1 MLSPGEAVIHT
12 KKDSVSSAKLGV
24 SINMD
29 ASSVKDKMLS
39 FEHSNLHVEKA
50 VPVDKVMPSIADEM
64 PSLEDIIVTEQ
75 LSAATA
81 HVSPIAEES
90 PDQSDSETE
99 SSPNFRTSSER
110 RRARNARFNSWM
122 LQAAER
128 NINAQIKHD
137 EKTAADEEL
146 SIRDLLAQ
154 NETTPIITD
163 PREYQIELFERAKA
177 QNTIAVLDTG
187 SGKTLIAVLLLR
199 HIIDQELEDRR
210 QGKPD
215 RIAFFMV
222 CLFPQSSV
230 LTLTSAFEG
239 TLRNTGLSTIRST
252 GKKSRLQCRS
262 LVWCH
267 EVRSVD
273 KAGVGHAPESQ
284 QGYSMHSRYLTPVPH
299 ALLYH
304 YAPDQSSHLR

>member
-1 MLSPGEAVIHT
+1 MLSPGEAVIHI
-12 KKDSVSSAKLGV
+12 KKDFISSTKLGV
-24 SINMD
+24 SVNMD
-29 ASSVKDKMLS
+29 VSSVKDRMFSL
-39 FEHSNLHVEKA
+39 EHNKLHVEKA
-50 VPVDKVMPSIADEM
+50 VLVNKVMPSIADET
-64 PSLEDIIVTEQ
+64 PSLEDITITEQ
-75 LSAATA
+75 LSAATVD
-81 HVSPIAEES
+81 VSSTAEED
-90 PDQSDSETE
+90 PNQSDSETE
-99 SSPNFRTSSER
+99 FNPHFRTSSEK

-122 LQAAER
+122 LQAAESD
-128 NINAQIKHD
+128 INAQIKHD

-154 NETTPIITD
+154 NETAPIITD

-222 CLFPQSSV
+222 CLFSQSFV
-230 LTLTSAFEG
+230 ATLTFAFG
-239 TLRNTGLSTIRST
+239 GALRDTGLSTIRST

-262 LVWCH
+262 FVWSH
-267 EVRSVD
+267 EVRPVD
-273 KAGVGHAPESQ
+273 KGGVGHAPESQ
-284 QGYSMHSRYLTPVPH
+284 QGYSMHSRYLTPVSH

-304 YAPDQSSHLR
+304 YASDQSSHLR